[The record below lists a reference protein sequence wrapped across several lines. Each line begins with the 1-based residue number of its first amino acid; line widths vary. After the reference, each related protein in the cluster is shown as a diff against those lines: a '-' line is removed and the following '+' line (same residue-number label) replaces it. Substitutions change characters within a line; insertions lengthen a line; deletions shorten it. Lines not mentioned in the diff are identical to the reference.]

1 MADNMHEWITTGERP
16 MPRFAMSFAK
26 SASGSSK
33 SNDDDGDDDDDDDE
47 DDDEDDDDPDAEK
60 TEDELRDELRAVRR
74 SLAKANG
81 QSAKRRKALRERE
94 RELEEARKPKPKK
107 SGKADDDDDGPDL
120 DTIRHEAKAEG
131 EKTGTL
137 RAKKAEAKAALLGAG
152 VNPARVVKAVGLLD
166 LDDLDL
172 DDDGLDGVDDAIEDL
187 RKEWPE
193 LFAKKRVKR
202 ESTAGTQDRDGER
215 ESRRGKAKTASELA
229 AAKLLGRG

>member
-1 MADNMHEWITTGERP
+1 MADKMHEWITTGERLLP
-16 MPRFAMSFAK
+16 HFVMPFAK

-33 SNDDDGDDDDDDDE
+33 SEEGDDDDDDDN
-47 DDDEDDDDPDAEK
+47 DDDDDDDDDPDADK
-60 TEDELRDELRAVRR
+60 SDDELRDELKRTRAAL
-74 SLAKANG
+74 SKANG

-120 DTIRHEAKAEG
+120 DTIRHEARAEG
-131 EKTGTL
+131 SKEGIA

-202 ESTAGTQDRDGER
+202 DSVAGERDRDGER

>member
-1 MADNMHEWITTGERP
+1 LNSFINLHLIFRVRGTCGLVQNQDGCIFQNCAGNRNPLLFSAGE
-16 MPRFAMSFAK
+16 A
-26 SASGSSK
+26 G
-33 SNDDDGDDDDDDDE
+33 
-47 DDDEDDDDPDAEK
+47 
-60 TEDELRDELRAVRR
+60 
-74 SLAKANG
+74 
-81 QSAKRRKALRERE
+81 
-94 RELEEARKPKPKK
+94 
-107 SGKADDDDDGPDL
+107 
-120 DTIRHEAKAEG
+120 AEG
-131 EKTGTL
+131 LKEGIA

-152 VNPARVVKAVGLLD
+152 VNPARVVKAVGLLE

-202 ESTAGTQDRDGER
+202 DSVAGERDRDGER